1 MPANLSFIHNVVL
14 EILVSFI
21 NKKTINKTYKDEE

>member
-21 NKKTINKTYKDEE
+21 NKKKTNKTYKDEE